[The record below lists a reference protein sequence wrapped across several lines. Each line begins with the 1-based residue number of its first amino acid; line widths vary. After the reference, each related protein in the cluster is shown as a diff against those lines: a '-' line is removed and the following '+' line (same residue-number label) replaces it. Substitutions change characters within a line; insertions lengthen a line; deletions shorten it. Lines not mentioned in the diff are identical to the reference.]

1 MEDRM
6 EHFYFNNIE
15 ADGESISLSFDVNEG
30 PSIYKFHR
38 MCKKFAA
45 TCGYA
50 EKSIEEAFGETVYE
64 ED

>member
-1 MEDRM
+1 MEEKL
-6 EHFYFNNIE
+6 EHYYFSCDG
-15 ADGESISLSFDVNEG
+15 DGESISLTFDVHEG

-45 TCGYA
+45 ACGYPD
-50 EKSIEEAFGETVYE
+50 KIIEETFGESIYE